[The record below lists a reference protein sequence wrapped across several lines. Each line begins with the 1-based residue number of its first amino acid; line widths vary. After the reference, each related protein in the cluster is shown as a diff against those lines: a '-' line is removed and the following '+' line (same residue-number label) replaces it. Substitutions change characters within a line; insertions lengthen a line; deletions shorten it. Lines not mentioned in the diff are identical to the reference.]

1 MTHSEK
7 RLIILT
13 GPTGVGKSAYAMEL
27 AQRLSTPIISAD
39 SRQIYKGMS
48 IGTDAPSREDM
59 RAVPHFFVATRVV
72 TSPYNAY
79 DFASEALE
87 MVDEIHQ
94 SRDTAIIVGGS
105 MMYIQALL
113 YEMDPIPEPDPE
125 VRRSLWEC
133 FETEGIE
140 PIRARLAEVDPLY
153 LSSIDGNN
161 HKRMIR
167 ALEVWQTTH
176 RPFSSW
182 HTHRSR
188 VFPYQVEVLA
198 LSRPREI
205 LYERINKRVDRM
217 FERGLVDEVRKLL
230 SFRDCNALNT
240 IGYKEVIQY
249 LDGQCSLDEA
259 IHKVKKNSRVY
270 ARKQITFFEKIP
282 GIRLL
287 NLEEEEK

>member
-1 MTHSEK
+1 MTHADK

-59 RAVPHFFVATRVV
+59 RAVPHYFVATREV

-79 DFASEALE
+79 DFASDALE
-87 MVDEIHQ
+87 LVDEIHL
-94 SRDTAIIVGGS
+94 SHDTELIVGGS

-140 PIRARLAEVDPLY
+140 PIRSRLAEVDPLY
-153 LSSIDGNN
+153 LATIDGNN

-167 ALEVWQTTH
+167 ALEVWLTTH

-188 VFPYQVEVLA
+188 AFPYEVEVWGIF
-198 LSRPREI
+198 RPREI
-205 LYERINKRVDRM
+205 LYERINKRVDQM
-217 FERGLVDEVRKLL
+217 LERGLVDEVRRLL
-230 SFRDCNALNT
+230 PYRDCNALNT

-259 IHKVKKNSRVY
+259 IHRVKKSSRVY
-270 ARKQITFFEKIP
+270 ARKQITFFGKIP
-282 GIRLL
+282 GIKSILL
-287 NLEEEEK
+287 E